1 MVFKY
6 FKGEKSKSWWS
17 SIYFLAYLYVSRMKL
32 KQKKKR
38 ADARVGGEIN
48 EEEENGKE

>member
-1 MVFKY
+1 MRKNLRVNEVLY
-6 FKGEKSKSWWS
+6 
-17 SIYFLAYLYVSRMKL
+17 IFLAHLYVSRMKL

-38 ADARVGGEIN
+38 ADTRVGGEIN